1 VPKPV
6 WKLKPPEIEV
16 GLFEVEALAAE
27 PVVVVLAVAV
37 ENTGWKLSAVP
48 VETVWFVEPDTDWV
62 VPAPSCAEKVP
73 LAAPL
78 AAVAV
83 VAVAAEAIPA
93 NDIAMAAMPAR
104 RKCFILSGS

>member
-6 WKLKPPEIEV
+6 WKLKPPEIEA
-16 GLFEVEALAAE
+16 GAFEVEALAAE

-37 ENTGWKLSAVP
+37 ENTGCRLSAVP
-48 VETVWFVEPDTDWV
+48 VETVWFVLADTAWV
-62 VPAPSCAEKVP
+62 VPAPSWALKVP

-83 VAVAAEAIPA
+83 VAVAARAEPPKPI
-93 NDIAMAAMPAR
+93 IATAAAAAKSLRM
-104 RKCFILSGS
+104 KM

>member
-1 VPKPV
+1 M
-6 WKLKPPEIEV
+6 LV
-16 GLFEVEALAAE
+16 GLFEVEAFAAA
-27 PVVVVLAVAV
+27 PVVVVLAVDV

-48 VETVWFVEPDTDWV
+48 VLTVWLVDAEAADV

-83 VAVAAEAIPA
+83 VAVAAAAIPA

-104 RKCFILSGS
+104 RKCFMR